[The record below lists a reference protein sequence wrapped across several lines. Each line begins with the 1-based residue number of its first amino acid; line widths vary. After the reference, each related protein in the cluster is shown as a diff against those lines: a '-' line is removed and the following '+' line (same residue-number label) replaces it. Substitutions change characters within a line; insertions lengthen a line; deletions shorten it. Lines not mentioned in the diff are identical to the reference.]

1 MLLGI
6 FKISLRLR
14 DCHVFIT
21 QWLGI
26 LNVFNSLTLKQILC
40 ETKVFLKDMEYRFLV
55 ESTKI
60 ENGSFPLKNFMSEL
74 NLRQMLRQIQWL
86 VQNGPITKN
95 EVLPVTTLSF

>member
-1 MLLGI
+1 
-6 FKISLRLR
+6 
-14 DCHVFIT
+14 
-21 QWLGI
+21 
-26 LNVFNSLTLKQILC
+26 
-40 ETKVFLKDMEYRFLV
+40 MEYRFLV